1 MKFLLALV
9 LGLTAVAGVN
19 ARAAKAPTIVS
30 QRTDFVYDD
39 LGQLIDERYIDIHNP
54 LDKAVWVY
62 IECEGHLTVNPV
74 GVAGR
79 HTSEITL
86 DGIPKAEQC
95 MLNHW
100 YVQVPGKSPEPW
112 RP

>member
-1 MKFLLALV
+1 MKLLLAFLLI
-9 LGLTAVAGVN
+9 AGVT
-19 ARAAKAPTIVS
+19 AGVHRKAAPEPTIVS
-30 QRTDFVYDD
+30 QRTDVVYDD
-39 LGQLIDERYIDIHNP
+39 QGQLIDERYIDIHNP
-54 LDKAVWVY
+54 LDRAVWVY

-86 DGIPKAEQC
+86 DNVAQKELC
-95 MLNHW
+95 LLNHW
-100 YVQVPGKSPEPW
+100 YKQIPGKSPEPW